1 MKDRTGLVCIKKL
14 TSYIY
19 THNNMLQVTQNWDT
33 DKEQICK
40 EFRKN
45 LIYKTLRV
53 VSMGLSGANL

>member
-19 THNNMLQVTQNWDT
+19 IHIMLQVTQNWDT

-40 EFRKN
+40 ELKKTR
-45 LIYKTLRV
+45 IYKTLRV